1 MIKKL
6 INPFHYIAGFK
17 SLILGVII
25 ILSTS
30 IIGYF
35 SNTHFPD
42 VISVKTSHHLPAY
55 YFLLQGL
62 LNWIV
67 VSTVFY
73 IASILFSKSSVRIID
88 LFGTQA
94 LARTPYLL
102 ASFIGFSDSLNAF
115 GNYLLWTLMQY
126 GEPIEISS
134 IDIMLAI
141 LLMIFT
147 LLLTI
152 WLITLMLNALKVSAN
167 LKGASLAMIFIV
179 GLIISMVI
187 SGYLNTTLIKYFLR

>member
-17 SLILGVII
+17 SLLLGVII

-30 IIGYF
+30 IVGYL

-42 VISVKTSHHLPAY
+42 VISIKTSPHFPVY
-55 YFLLQGL
+55 YFIIQGL

-67 VSTVFY
+67 VSTIFY
-73 IASILFSKSSVRIID
+73 IASLLFSKSSVRIID

-94 LARTPYLL
+94 LARTPYIL
-102 ASFIGFSDSLNAF
+102 ASFVGFSDSINAF
-115 GNYLLWTLMQY
+115 GKYLLWTLMHQ
-126 GEPIEISS
+126 GEPVEISS
-134 IDIMLAI
+134 IDIMIAI
-141 LLMIFT
+141 LFMIFT

-167 LKGASLAMIFIV
+167 LKGASLAVIFIV

-187 SGYLNTTLIKYFLR
+187 SVYLNTTLIKYF

>member
-17 SLILGVII
+17 SLILGVLI

-30 IIGYF
+30 IIGYL

-42 VISVKTSHHLPAY
+42 IISIKTSPHFPAY
-55 YFLLQGL
+55 YFILQGL

-73 IASILFSKSSVRIID
+73 IASIIFSKSSVRIID

-102 ASFIGFSDSLNAF
+102 ASFVGFSDSINAF
-115 GNYLLWTLMQY
+115 GKYLLWDLMQQ

-152 WLITLMLNALKVSAN
+152 WLITLMLKALKVSAN
-167 LKGASLAMIFIV
+167 LKGASLTMIFIF

-187 SGYLNTTLIKYFLR
+187 SVYLNTTLIKYF

>member
-30 IIGYF
+30 IIGYL

-42 VISVKTSHHLPAY
+42 VISIKTSPHFPAY
-55 YFLLQGL
+55 YFIIQGL
-62 LNWIV
+62 LNWI
-67 VSTVFY
+67 
-73 IASILFSKSSVRIID
+73 IASAIFYMASLLFSKSSVRIID
-88 LFGTQA
+88 IFGTQA
-94 LARTPYLL
+94 LARAPYLL
-102 ASFIGFSDSLNAF
+102 ASFVGFSDSINAF
-115 GNYLLWTLMQY
+115 GKYLLWTLMHQ
-126 GEPIEISS
+126 GEPVEISS
-134 IDIMLAI
+134 INIMIAI
-141 LLMIFT
+141 LFMFFT

-152 WLITLMLNALKVSAN
+152 WMITLMLNALKVSAN
-167 LKGASLAMIFIV
+167 LKGSRLAIIFIV

-187 SGYLNTTLIKYFLR
+187 SVYLNTTLIKYF